1 VLADHADQYTYD
13 HNGCQTVN
21 PGSFSSDYSFV
32 VYRPALKECAFSRVP
47 S

>member
-1 VLADHADQYTYD
+1 MLADHADQYLID
-13 HNGCQTVN
+13 CKGCKAVN

-32 VYRPALKECAFSRVP
+32 VYRPALKECEFSRLP